1 VAGIVVFLKAVL
13 IALLAA
19 FDVMMVHH
27 NGFMQPIAL
36 DLVWARSR
44 SSVRSCCTGFGFC
57 GAQSEIF
64 RDAGGGLA
72 RLC

>member
-27 NGFMQPIAL
+27 NGFMQP
-36 DLVWARSR
+36 DS
-44 SSVRSCCTGFGFC
+44 FGL
-57 GAQSEIF
+57 
-64 RDAGGGLA
+64 GGGAFAIVGAFMLYRIWFLRRA
-72 RLC
+72 T